1 MVYGYLKDADTYEG
15 ISEGIAQGFIALKEM
30 DIENLAPGNYETQAE
45 GITLGVQ
52 VYESKLPENARLE
65 AHRKYIDI
73 QYVVSGC
80 EKIGILPLS
89 FAGKE
94 TEANEEKDIWFYEGK
109 GDEITVREGQFMVIY
124 PEECHAPGI
133 AIDSPSPVK
142 KIVVKVPVDY
152 EV

>member
-1 MVYGYLKDADTYEG
+1 MVYGYLKDSETYEN

-30 DIENLAPGNYETQAE
+30 DIENLEPGNYETQAE

-52 VYESKLPENARLE
+52 VYDSKLPENARLE

-80 EKIGILPLS
+80 EKIGILPLG

-133 AIDSPSPVK
+133 AVDSPSPVK